1 MTEKRRYS
9 SALRSEQ
16 TELAR
21 SRILTAAS
29 ALFLDKGY
37 LGTTLAAIA
46 GEAGVSVQTVYN
58 VIGGKPAVLKA
69 AYDVLLAGDDEPIP
83 MVDRPIYQAIATAPT
98 AAECLAL
105 YAGLARGIAERTTPL
120 MRMARAQASTGDRD
134 LTEYLK
140 TLDGELA
147 FGCRYMA
154 GHLAEKFGLRAGLD
168 PESAADILWSIN
180 GSDLSHRLVN
190 EREWGWDRYEQWLA
204 TTLTDL
210 LIG

>member
-83 MVDRPIYQAIATAPT
+83 MVDRPIYQAIAGAPT
-98 AAECLAL
+98 AGECLAL

-120 MRMARAQASTGDRD
+120 IRMARAQASTGDRD

-168 PESAADILWSIN
+168 IDSAADILWSIN
-180 GSDLSHRLVN
+180 GSDLGHRLVN